1 MPNNKSQKKNPQKK
15 SPLKQDPSNQNDE
28 ILKYEPLVKNIASYF
43 SKMNSSIELE
53 DAIQEGW
60 YGLLMAKKRFD
71 PSKNVSL
78 GAFARLY
85 IFGRIYRSLIGT
97 KRLQHERKILL
108 LDIPEKIED
117 KQNETEE
124 FVILLQDHINFHYTI
139 LEIDIL
145 IMVIQNYKK
154 SEITKKYK
162 ITNEFY
168 DELLLDFK
176 NKLT

>member
-1 MPNNKSQKKNPQKK
+1 M
-15 SPLKQDPSNQNDE
+15 
-28 ILKYEPLVKNIASYF
+28 KYEPLVKNIASYF

>member
-1 MPNNKSQKKNPQKK
+1 
-15 SPLKQDPSNQNDE
+15 
-28 ILKYEPLVKNIASYF
+28 
-43 SKMNSSIELE
+43 
-53 DAIQEGW
+53 
-60 YGLLMAKKRFD
+60 MAKKRYD
-71 PSKNVSL
+71 PSKGVSL
-78 GAFARLY
+78 GAFAQLY
-85 IFGRIYRSLIGT
+85 IFGRIYRSLVGT
-97 KRLQHERKILL
+97 KKLQHERKILL

-117 KQNETEE
+117 KQNEIEE

-139 LEIDIL
+139 FEIDIL
-145 IMVIQNYKK
+145 TMVIQNYKK